1 MRGLAVDLLAIARG
15 PFLLLTP
22 AVLFPAMA
30 ASYLFSGS
38 LAVDL
43 ACLILIAAL
52 AAHVA
57 VNALNEYQDF
67 ASGLDQ
73 TTDRT
78 PFSGGSG
85 TLPARPQ
92 RAEAAR
98 WLFIVAF
105 ALMAAIGGY
114 LSWRV
119 GTRIFFIGLVGGLII
134 LAYTRVI
141 NRMPLLCLVSPGL
154 GFGLLMVNGTTW
166 LLTGHFPASAQVVSW
181 LVFFLVNGLLLLN
194 QLPDIEADRA
204 VGRKHIPVL
213 LGVPGSVGVYGL
225 LLVGAYGSLILGFLL
240 GVMPLASL
248 LALGTLPLG
257 WQVFRALRASE
268 GRRELLIPAMGRNV
282 VLVLLTP
289 VLLGVGLLLGG

>member
-1 MRGLAVDLLAIARG
+1 MNGLAADLLAIARG

-30 ASYLFSGS
+30 ASYRFSGQ
-38 LAVDL
+38 LPVDL
-43 ACLILIAAL
+43 ALLIFIAAL
-52 AAHVA
+52 CAHIA

-73 TTDRT
+73 TTERT

-92 RAEAAR
+92 RAVAAK
-98 WLFIVAF
+98 WLFISAF
-105 ALMAAIGGY
+105 ALMVMIGGY

-119 GTRIFFIGLVGGLII
+119 GVRIFFFGVVGGLII

-141 NRMPLLCLVSPGL
+141 NRMPLLCLMSPGL
-154 GFGLLMVNGTTW
+154 GFGLLMVNGTAW

-204 VGRKHIPVL
+204 IGRNHIPVL
-213 LGVPGSVGVYGL
+213 LGIPGSVSVYGL
-225 LLVGAYGSLILGFLL
+225 LLVGAYGSVLLGCLL
-240 GVMPLASL
+240 GVIPMASL
-248 LALGTLPLG
+248 LVLATLPLG
-257 WQVFRALRASE
+257 WQVFKTLRSCE
-268 GRRELLIPAMGRNV
+268 GRRDAMVAGLGKNV

-289 VLLGVGLLLGG
+289 VLLAVGLLLDL

>member
-1 MRGLAVDLLAIARG
+1 MKGLAADLLAIARG

-30 ASYLFSGS
+30 ASYRFSGQ
-38 LAVDL
+38 LPVDL
-43 ACLILIAAL
+43 ALLIFIAAL
-52 AAHVA
+52 CAHIA

-73 TTDRT
+73 TTERT

-92 RAEAAR
+92 RAVAAK
-98 WLFIVAF
+98 WLFISAF
-105 ALMAAIGGY
+105 ALMVMIGGY

-119 GTRIFFIGLVGGLII
+119 GVRIFFFGVVGGLII

-154 GFGLLMVNGTTW
+154 GFGLLMVNGTAW

-204 VGRKHIPVL
+204 IGRNHIPVL
-213 LGVPGSVGVYGL
+213 LGIPGSVSVYGL
-225 LLVGAYGSLILGFLL
+225 LLVGAYGSVLLGCLL
-240 GVMPLASL
+240 GVIPMASL
-248 LALGTLPLG
+248 LVLATLPLG
-257 WQVFRALRASE
+257 WQVFKTLRSCE
-268 GRRELLIPAMGRNV
+268 GRRDVMVAGLGKNV

-289 VLLGVGLLLGG
+289 VLLAVGLLLDL

>member
-1 MRGLAVDLLAIARG
+1 MKGLAADLLAIARG

-30 ASYLFSGS
+30 ASYRFSGQ
-38 LAVDL
+38 LPVDL
-43 ACLILIAAL
+43 ALLIFIAAL
-52 AAHVA
+52 CAHIA

-73 TTDRT
+73 TTERT

-92 RAEAAR
+92 RAVAAK
-98 WLFIVAF
+98 WLFISAF
-105 ALMAAIGGY
+105 ALMVMIGGY

-119 GTRIFFIGLVGGLII
+119 GVRIFFFGVVGGLII

-154 GFGLLMVNGTTW
+154 GFGLLMVNGTAW

-204 VGRKHIPVL
+204 IGRNHIPVL
-213 LGVPGSVGVYGL
+213 LGIPGSVSVYGL
-225 LLVGAYGSLILGFLL
+225 LLVGAYGSVLLGCLL
-240 GVMPLASL
+240 GVIPMASL
-248 LALGTLPLG
+248 LVLATLPLG
-257 WQVFRALRASE
+257 WQVFKTLRSCE
-268 GRRELLIPAMGRNV
+268 GRRDAMVAGLGKNV

-289 VLLGVGLLLGG
+289 VLLAVGLLLDL